1 MTTKPTYDPART
13 GLLFVDP
20 YHHFLSEG
28 GKSILS
34 LWVSPRHAKEIR
46 TGKSGGRD

>member
-20 YHHFLSEG
+20 CSDFLSED
-28 GKSILS
+28 GK
-34 LWVSPRHAKEIR
+34 LWPRA
-46 TGKSGGRD
+46 GRLPRR